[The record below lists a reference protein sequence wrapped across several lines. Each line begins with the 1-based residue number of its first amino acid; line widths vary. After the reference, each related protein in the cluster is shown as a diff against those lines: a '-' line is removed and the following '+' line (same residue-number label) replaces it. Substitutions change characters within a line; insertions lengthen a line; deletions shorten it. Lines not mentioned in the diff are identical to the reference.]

1 MVNVLFVCLGN
12 ICRSPSAEGVFRSLV
27 RGRGLE
33 QLIGIDSAGTHGYH
47 IGKAP
52 DPRAV
57 AAARRRGVDLSDL
70 RVRQAVP
77 DDFRRFDYV
86 IAMDRS
92 NLDDLAAICPAGATS
107 HLHLLLEFAPETGR
121 RDVPDPY
128 YDGHAAFEAMF
139 DLIEAGA
146 AGLLAHIERSHAL
159 S

>member
-1 MVNVLFVCLGN
+1 MVNVLYVCLGN

-27 RGRGLE
+27 RARGLE
-33 QLIGIDSAGTHGYH
+33 HMIGVDSAGTHGYH

-57 AAARRRGVDLSDL
+57 AGARRRGADLSDL

-86 IAMDRS
+86 IATDRS
-92 NLDDLAAICPAGATS
+92 NLDDLAAICPADAAG
-107 HLHLLLEFAPETGR
+107 HLHLFLEFAPETGR

-128 YDGHAAFEAMF
+128 YDGREAFEAML

-146 AGLLAHIERSHAL
+146 AGLLAHIERSHVL